1 MAVIIASFGG
11 CALPVL
17 ALHTHVSSSSFVSGE
32 PSCFPVDY
40 RARGALVRHGAR
52 RTSRRRRRRRS
63 WVPCRMS
70 VDVDN
75 DQDNVNS
82 KQKSPQEQDERV
94 PVLDSRRGL
103 EERFAVLNTGKH
115 ECRSCGH
122 IYDEARGD
130 MLYPVAAGTSFQSL
144 PDDWRCP
151 TCGAAKT
158 YFSSKSIE
166 VAGFAQNQQYGLGGN
181 SLTSGQKSILIYGSL
196 LLFFALFLSGYFL
209 Q

>member
-1 MAVIIASFGG
+1 MVRGMVFLHVGNVYQSKLVLIPVGGIFVFLISLSRTWISWTESGKRRCCVSGAMAVITASFGG

-52 RTSRRRRRRRS
+52 RTCRRRRRRRS

-82 KQKSPQEQDERV
+82 KQNSPQEQDERV
-94 PVLDSRRGL
+94 PVLDSRRG
-103 EERFAVLNTGKH
+103 R
-115 ECRSCGH
+115 
-122 IYDEARGD
+122 
-130 MLYPVAAGTSFQSL
+130 
-144 PDDWRCP
+144 
-151 TCGAAKT
+151 
-158 YFSSKSIE
+158 
-166 VAGFAQNQQYGLGGN
+166 
-181 SLTSGQKSILIYGSL
+181 
-196 LLFFALFLSGYFL
+196 
-209 Q
+209 